1 MKNSFN
7 LFFALSVFVVGIL
20 VFSSCSKM
28 PVYKSNSIA
37 GPVNDEFAVIQKMD
51 YDKNAGVNY
60 GVSNDDKNLYLKAS
74 FNDAMSFRKILRGG
88 LYVYFDP
95 EGKKKKHYK
104 LKIERPKNQKS
115 GSMSKQESRQMT
127 PGSYKNNLPL
137 LISNTLTQVTWS
149 KNGEKQIF
157 NRRLEKETVFVD
169 LLAEN
174 GNDLVLKI
182 KIPLKDIG
190 LEDGQNIFSVGI
202 ESGNISTGATGG
214 GRPGGGMRGGKGGG
228 GGGGRGGGGG
238 GQGGGGGRGPGM
250 QGGGRS
256 GGGTPSGMEPLH
268 LWFQVELLQQ

>member
-1 MKNSFN
+1 MKNSLN
-7 LFFALSVFVVGIL
+7 LFLTLLVFTAGML

-28 PVYKSNSIA
+28 PVYKSNGIA
-37 GPVNDEFAVIQKMD
+37 EPVDDEFAVIRKMD

-115 GSMSKQESRQMT
+115 GSMSRQGSQQMT

-137 LISNTLTQVTWS
+137 LISNTLTQVSWY

-157 NRRLEKETVFVD
+157 NRRLEKEPVFVD

-174 GNDLVLKI
+174 GNNLVLKV

-202 ESGNISTGATGG
+202 ESGHVSTGATGG

-228 GGGGRGGGGG
+228 GRGGG
-238 GQGGGGGRGPGM
+238 GQGGGRGQGM

-256 GGGTPSGMEPLH
+256 GGGTPPGMEPLH
-268 LWFQVELLQQ
+268 LWFQVELLQ